1 MTNLTVNDPWKSIH
15 KTSLIGFDEL
25 FERIKE
31 LDKPQVGFPPYNI
44 VKTADSVFKIVMAVA
59 GFSKEDIS
67 VVLEDSRLTISGSF
81 GLKEN
86 DPVEYI
92 YKGIAERNF
101 KRVFTLSDSVEVG
114 KVTLSNGM
122 LEVTLN
128 QFIPEHKKPKIFDIV
143 QQ

>member
-1 MTNLTVNDPWKSIH
+1 MTNLTVADPWKSLH

-25 FERIKE
+25 FNRIKE
-31 LDKPQVGFPPYNI
+31 LEKPQTGFPPYNI
-44 VKTADSVFKIVMAVA
+44 VKTAESVFKIVMAVA
-59 GFSKEDIS
+59 GFSKENIS
-67 VVLEDSRLTISGSF
+67 VVLENSRLTISGSY
-81 GLKEN
+81 GSDGV

-101 KRVFTLSDSVEVG
+101 KRVFTLSDSVEVD

-122 LEVTLN
+122 LEVTLK
-128 QFIPEHKKPKIFDIV
+128 QFVPEHKKPKFFEIE

>member
-31 LDKPQVGFPPYNI
+31 LDKPQAGFPPYNI

-81 GLKEN
+81 GLKVN
-86 DPVEYI
+86 DPAEYI